1 MISLIEQIRTG
12 SIWNFPGGVH
22 PAENKKQSNT
32 TDIVHARLPEEIVL
46 PVKQHIGKPGNLL
59 VAVGDAVLKGQQLT
73 ALETGFTLPVHA
85 PTSGVI
91 TAIEPRTTAH
101 PSGLSDV
108 CVVIKPDGLDSWV
121 TKHPVEDFST
131 KTSDELLD
139 VIRQAGISGMGGAGF
154 PTAKKLQS
162 GLGRTDILIV
172 NAAEC
177 EPYIT
182 SDDKLLQEH
191 AEEVLKGIEV
201 VEHIL
206 QPKLTVIGIED
217 NKPDAIK
224 ALEIAAKDK
233 DIVIRVIPT
242 KYPSGGEKQLI
253 KILTNKEVPAG
264 GIPADIGVLVQN
276 VGSLYSIKR
285 AVIDGEPVVN
295 RVVTLT
301 GKTFKQPRNVWALLG
316 TPVHEL
322 LEEFGYKAD
331 KKLPRLILGGPMM
344 GFTLPHANVP
354 ITKTSNCILAPTR
367 REISPS
373 TYEMECIRCSACA
386 EACPASLL
394 PQQLQWHA
402 KANEL
407 DKCEELNIKDCIEC
421 GACAFVCPSEIP
433 LVQYYRQAKAEIK
446 TRKDEA
452 TAAERAKIRFEEKN
466 ARMERDKAERENRFK
481 KAADNRRKDMKSA
494 DGDDAIAAAIA
505 RVKAQKT
512 AADQTPNAE
521 PAVKPAVAAAIAK
534 AKAKQAAAQKANDAG
549 PDNSEM
555 SKLREERKR
564 QARERK
570 AQQAATDNPA
580 ENSGDT
586 KKDAVA
592 AAIARAKAKK
602 AQQAESASEASA
614 ESSGDA
620 KKDAVAAAIARA
632 KAKKAQQAESTSD
645 APTES
650 TGDAK
655 KDAVAAAIARAKAKK
670 AQQAESATQTESEA
684 PAESTGDAKKDAVA
698 AAIARAKA
706 KKAQQ
711 AESAAQTESEAP
723 VKSSGDAKKDAVA
736 AAIARAKAKKAQQAE
751 SATQTASEAPAKSSG
766 DAKKDAV
773 AAAIARAKAKK
784 AQQAES
790 ATQTESEAPAEST
803 GDAKKDAVAA
813 AIARAKA
820 KKAQQAES
828 ATQTESEAPAES
840 TGDAKKDA
848 VAAAIARAK
857 AKKAQQAES
866 ATLTESEA
874 PVKSSGDAKKDAVAA
889 AIARAKAKKAQQAKQ
904 DQTAETPEPVIEV
917 EAEIQSE
924 PVDPKKA
931 AVAAAIARAKA
942 KKAQQAKQV
951 EAEATAPEAV
961 VEIEVEAEI
970 RSEPVD
976 PKKAAVAAA
985 IARAKARKAQQEQD
999 KKNNEEKE

>member
-580 ENSGDT
+580 ENSGDA

-602 AQQAESASEASA
+602 AQQAESSTQTESEAPVK
-614 ESSGDA
+614 SSGDA

-632 KAKKAQQAESTSD
+632 KAKKAQQAGSASE
-645 APTES
+645 APVES

-684 PAESTGDAKKDAVA
+684 PAES
-698 AAIARAKA
+698 
-706 KKAQQ
+706 
-711 AESAAQTESEAP
+711 
-723 VKSSGDAKKDAVA
+723 SGDAKKDAVA

-751 SATQTASEAPAKSSG
+751 SATQTASEAPAESTG
-766 DAKKDAV
+766 GAKKDAV

-790 ATQTESEAPAEST
+790 AAQTESEAPAESS

-889 AIARAKAKKAQQAKQ
+889 AIARSKAKKAQQAKQ

>member
-59 VAVGDAVLKGQQLT
+59 VAAGDTVLKGQQLT
-73 ALETGFTLPVHA
+73 ALDTGFTLPVHA
-85 PTSGVI
+85 PTSGVV

-101 PSGLSDV
+101 PSGLSEM
-108 CVVIKPDGLDSWV
+108 CVVIKPDGLNTWIE
-121 TKHPVEDFST
+121 KNPVEDFST

-191 AEEVLKGIEV
+191 ADEVLNGIEV

-322 LEEFGYKAD
+322 LEEFGYKAA

-452 TAAERAKIRFEEKN
+452 AAAERAKIRFEEKN

-481 KAADNRRKDMKSA
+481 KAADNRRKDMKTSG
-494 DGDDAIAAAIA
+494 GDDAIAAAIA
-505 RVKAQKT
+505 RVKAQKA
-512 AADQTPNAE
+512 AADQAPNEE

-534 AKAKQAAAQKANDAG
+534 AKAKQAAAQKAEGAE

-570 AQQAATDNPA
+570 AQQAAADTPA
-580 ENSGDT
+580 ESSGDT

-602 AQQAESASEASA
+602 AQQAESASDAPV

-632 KAKKAQQAESTSD
+632 KAKKAQQAESAAE
-645 APTES
+645 APAEKS
-650 TGDAK
+650 GDAK
-655 KDAVAAAIARAKAKK
+655 KDAVTAAIARAKTKKAQQAKQAETSEPVVEVETETQSEQVDPKKAAVAAAIARAKAKK
-670 AQQAESATQTESEA
+670 AQQATQETTEA
-684 PAESTGDAKKDAVA
+684 PEPAV
-698 AAIARAKA
+698 
-706 KKAQQ
+706 
-711 AESAAQTESEAP
+711 ETEA
-723 VKSSGDAKKDAVA
+723 G
-736 AAIARAKAKKAQQAE
+736 
-751 SATQTASEAPAKSSG
+751 
-766 DAKKDAV
+766 
-773 AAAIARAKAKK
+773 
-784 AQQAES
+784 
-790 ATQTESEAPAEST
+790 
-803 GDAKKDAVAA
+803 
-813 AIARAKA
+813 
-820 KKAQQAES
+820 
-828 ATQTESEAPAES
+828 
-840 TGDAKKDA
+840 
-848 VAAAIARAK
+848 
-857 AKKAQQAES
+857 
-866 ATLTESEA
+866 
-874 PVKSSGDAKKDAVAA
+874 SSGDAKKDAVAA

-904 DQTAETPEPVIEV
+904 AETSEPVVEV
-917 EAEIQSE
+917 ETDTQSE
-924 PVDPKKA
+924 QVDPKKA

-942 KKAQQAKQV
+942 KKAQQ
-951 EAEATAPEAV
+951 EL
-961 VEIEVEAEI
+961 
-970 RSEPVD
+970 
-976 PKKAAVAAA
+976 
-985 IARAKARKAQQEQD
+985 D

>member
-59 VAVGDAVLKGQQLT
+59 VTVGDAVLKGQQLT

-108 CVVIKPDGLDSWV
+108 CVVIKPDGLDAWIE
-121 TKHPVEDFST
+121 KNPVEDFST

-191 AEEVLKGIEV
+191 ADEVLKGIEV

-224 ALEIAAKDK
+224 ALEIAARDK

-452 TAAERAKIRFEEKN
+452 AAAERAKIRFEEKN

-505 RVKAQKT
+505 RVKAQKAT
-512 AADQTPNAE
+512 ADQAPNAE

-534 AKAKQAAAQKANDAG
+534 AKAKQAAAQKADSAE

-570 AQQAATDNPA
+570 AQQAATDAPA
-580 ENSGDT
+580 E
-586 KKDAVA
+586 K
-592 AAIARAKAKK
+592 
-602 AQQAESASEASA
+602 
-614 ESSGDA
+614 SGDA

-632 KAKKAQQAESTSD
+632 KAKKALQVESS
-645 APTES
+645 
-650 TGDAK
+650 
-655 KDAVAAAIARAKAKK
+655 
-670 AQQAESATQTESEA
+670 TQTESEA
-684 PAESTGDAKKDAVA
+684 PVAST
-698 AAIARAKA
+698 
-706 KKAQQ
+706 
-711 AESAAQTESEAP
+711 
-723 VKSSGDAKKDAVA
+723 
-736 AAIARAKAKKAQQAE
+736 
-751 SATQTASEAPAKSSG
+751 G

-828 ATQTESEAPAES
+828 ATQTASEAPAES

-889 AIARAKAKKAQQAKQ
+889 AIAR
-904 DQTAETPEPVIEV
+904 
-917 EAEIQSE
+917 
-924 PVDPKKA
+924 
-931 AVAAAIARAKA
+931 
-942 KKAQQAKQV
+942 
-951 EAEATAPEAV
+951 
-961 VEIEVEAEI
+961 
-970 RSEPVD
+970 
-976 PKKAAVAAA
+976 
-985 IARAKARKAQQEQD
+985 
-999 KKNNEEKE
+999 

>member
-101 PSGLSDV
+101 PSGLSEM
-108 CVVIKPDGLDSWV
+108 CVVIKPDGLDAWIE
-121 TKHPVEDFST
+121 KNPVEDFST

-602 AQQAESASEASA
+602 AQQAESAAQTESEAPA
-614 ESSGDA
+614 KSSGDA
-620 KKDAVAAAIARA
+620 KK
-632 KAKKAQQAESTSD
+632 
-645 APTES
+645 
-650 TGDAK
+650 G
-655 KDAVAAAIARAKAKK
+655 AVAAAIARAKAKK

-711 AESAAQTESEAP
+711 AESAVQTESEAP
-723 VKSSGDAKKDAVA
+723 AKSTGDAKKDAVA

-751 SATQTASEAPAKSSG
+751 SAAQTESEAPAKSSG

-790 ATQTESEAPAEST
+790 ATQTESEAPVKS
-803 GDAKKDAVAA
+803 
-813 AIARAKA
+813 
-820 KKAQQAES
+820 S
-828 ATQTESEAPAES
+828 
-840 TGDAKKDA
+840 GDAKKDA

-874 PVKSSGDAKKDAVAA
+874 PVESSGDAKKDAVAA
-889 AIARAKAKKAQQAKQ
+889 AIARAKARKAQQAKQ
-904 DQTAETPEPVIEV
+904 VEAKATDPEPVVETEV

-985 IARAKARKAQQEQD
+985 IARAKAKKTQQAKQSETEETLKPVTDIKTETQQEPVDPKKAAVAAAIARAKARKAQQEQD

>member
-22 PAENKKQSNT
+22 PAENKKQSNA

-59 VAVGDAVLKGQQLT
+59 VASGDTVLKGQQLT
-73 ALETGFTLPVHA
+73 ALDTGFTLPVHA

-101 PSGLSDV
+101 PSGLSEM
-108 CVVIKPDGLDSWV
+108 CVVIKPDGLDTWIE
-121 TKHPVEDFST
+121 KNPVENFST
-131 KTSDELLD
+131 NTSDELLD

-191 AEEVLKGIEV
+191 ADEVLKGIEV

-373 TYEMECIRCSACA
+373 TYEVECIRCSACA

-505 RVKAQKT
+505 RVKAQKA

-534 AKAKQAAAQKANDAG
+534 AKAKQAAAQKADGAE

-570 AQQAATDNPA
+570 AQQAAAETPA
-580 ENSGDT
+580 ENSGDG

-602 AQQAESASEASA
+602 AQQAESASEAPA
-614 ESSGDA
+614 EKSGDA

-632 KAKKAQQAESTSD
+632 KAKKAQQAGSASE
-645 APTES
+645 APVES

-670 AQQAESATQTESEA
+670 AQQAESATEDPAESSGDAKKDAVAAAIARAKAKKAQQAESASEA
-684 PAESTGDAKKDAVA
+684 PVESTGDAKKDAVA

-711 AESAAQTESEAP
+711 AESASEAP
-723 VKSSGDAKKDAVA
+723 V
-736 AAIARAKAKKAQQAE
+736 
-751 SATQTASEAPAKSSG
+751 
-766 DAKKDAV
+766 
-773 AAAIARAKAKK
+773 
-784 AQQAES
+784 
-790 ATQTESEAPAEST
+790 EST

-820 KKAQQAES
+820 KKAQQA
-828 ATQTESEAPAES
+828 
-840 TGDAKKDA
+840 
-848 VAAAIARAK
+848 
-857 AKKAQQAES
+857 
-866 ATLTESEA
+866 
-874 PVKSSGDAKKDAVAA
+874 
-889 AIARAKAKKAQQAKQ
+889 KQ
-904 DQTAETPEPVIEV
+904 AETPESVIEV
-917 EAEIQSE
+917 EAETQQES
-924 PVDPKKA
+924 VDPKKA

-942 KKAQQAKQV
+942 KKAQQAKQDETAETPEPV
-951 EAEATAPEAV
+951 IEAETQQESVDPKKAAVAAAIARAKARKAQQAKQEESAETPESVVVPA
-961 VEIEVEAEI
+961 VEIKAETQQ
-970 RSEPVD
+970 EPVD

-985 IARAKARKAQQEQD
+985 IARAKARKAQQELD

>member
-12 SIWNFPGGVH
+12 SIWTFPGGVH

-32 TDIVHARLPEEIVL
+32 TDIAHARLPEEIVL

-59 VAVGDAVLKGQQLT
+59 VAAGDTVLKGQQLT
-73 ALETGFTLPVHA
+73 ALDTGFTLPVHA

-101 PSGLSDV
+101 PSGLSELS
-108 CVVIKPDGLDSWV
+108 VVIKPDGLDAWIERN
-121 TKHPVEDFST
+121 PVEDFST

-191 AEEVLKGIEV
+191 AEEVLKGIEI

-217 NKPDAIK
+217 NKPAAIK
-224 ALEIAAKDK
+224 ALEVAAKDK

-367 REISPS
+367 REIAPS

-452 TAAERAKIRFEEKN
+452 AAAERAKIRFEEKN

-481 KAADNRRKDMKSA
+481 KAADNRRKDMKTSG
-494 DGDDAIAAAIA
+494 GDDAIAAAIA
-505 RVKAQKT
+505 RVKAQK
-512 AADQTPNAE
+512 AAAEQAPNEE

-534 AKAKQAAAQKANDAG
+534 AKAKQAAALKENGAE

-570 AQQAATDNPA
+570 AQQASA
-580 ENSGDT
+580 ETQADNSGEG

-602 AQQAESASEASA
+602 AQQAASASDAPA

-632 KAKKAQQAESTSD
+632 KAKKAQQAEATSK
-645 APTES
+645 APTESSGDVKKDAVAAAIARAKAKKAQQAESASEAPDES

-670 AQQAESATQTESEA
+670 AQQAEAASEA
-684 PAESTGDAKKDAVA
+684 PVESTGDVKKDAVA

-711 AESAAQTESEAP
+711 AESVTDAP
-723 VKSSGDAKKDAVA
+723 AESSGDAKKDAVA

-751 SATQTASEAPAKSSG
+751 AASEAPA
-766 DAKKDAV
+766 
-773 AAAIARAKAKK
+773 
-784 AQQAES
+784 E
-790 ATQTESEAPAEST
+790 
-803 GDAKKDAVAA
+803 
-813 AIARAKA
+813 
-820 KKAQQAES
+820 
-828 ATQTESEAPAES
+828 
-840 TGDAKKDA
+840 
-848 VAAAIARAK
+848 
-857 AKKAQQAES
+857 
-866 ATLTESEA
+866 
-874 PVKSSGDAKKDAVAA
+874 SSGDAKKDAVAA

-904 DQTAETPEPVIEV
+904 TETEETPEPVLEVETETQQEPVDPKKAAIAAAIARAKAKKAQQATQAETVETPEPVLEV
-917 EAEIQSE
+917 EAETQPE
-924 PVDPKKA
+924 AVDPKKA

-942 KKAQQAKQV
+942 KKAQQAQQ
-951 EAEATAPEAV
+951 AETEETPEPA
-961 VEIEVEAEI
+961 IEVETETQ
-970 RSEPVD
+970 SQPVD

-985 IARAKARKAQQEQD
+985 IARAKARKAQQELD

>member
-191 AEEVLKGIEV
+191 ADEVLKGIEV

-632 KAKKAQQAESTSD
+632 KTKKAQQAESATQ
-645 APTES
+645 TES
-650 TGDAK
+650 EAPAESSGDAK

-711 AESAAQTESEAP
+711 AESAAQTESEASAE
-723 VKSSGDAKKDAVA
+723 SSGDAKKDAVA
-736 AAIARAKAKKAQQAE
+736 AAIDRAKAKKAQQAE
-751 SATQTASEAPAKSSG
+751 SATL
-766 DAKKDAV
+766 
-773 AAAIARAKAKK
+773 
-784 AQQAES
+784 
-790 ATQTESEAPAEST
+790 TESEAPAEST

-828 ATQTESEAPAES
+828 ATQ
-840 TGDAKKDA
+840 
-848 VAAAIARAK
+848 
-857 AKKAQQAES
+857 
-866 ATLTESEA
+866 TESEA

>member
-1 MISLIEQIRTG
+1 MRPRQSLRHRVSMISLIEQIRTG
-12 SIWNFPGGVH
+12 SIWSFPGGVH

-32 TDIVHARLPEEIVL
+32 TAIVHARLPEEIVL
-46 PVKQHIGKPGNLL
+46 PVKQHIGKPGNILI
-59 VAVGDAVLKGQQLT
+59 AKGDTVLKGQQLT
-73 ALETGFTLPVHA
+73 ALDTGFTLPVHA

-91 TAIEPRTTAH
+91 TTIEPRTTAH
-101 PSGLSDV
+101 PSGLSELS
-108 CVVIKPDGLDSWV
+108 VVIKPDGLDAWIERN
-121 TKHPVEDFST
+121 PVEDFSK

-139 VIRQAGISGMGGAGF
+139 FVRQAGISGMGGAGF

-162 GLGRTDILIV
+162 GLGRTDILII

-191 AEEVLKGIEV
+191 AEEVLKGIEI

-217 NKPDAIK
+217 NKPAAIK
-224 ALEIAAKDK
+224 ALEVAAKDK

-285 AVIDGEPVVN
+285 AVINGEPVVN

-354 ITKTSNCILAPTR
+354 ITKTSNCILAPTH
-367 REISPS
+367 REIAPS

-452 TAAERAKIRFEEKN
+452 AAAERAKIRFEEKN
-466 ARMERDKAERENRFK
+466 ARMERDKVERENRFK
-481 KAADNRRKDMKSA
+481 KAADNRRKDMKTSG
-494 DGDDAIAAAIA
+494 GDDAIAAAIA
-505 RVKAQKT
+505 RVKAQKA
-512 AADQTPNAE
+512 AADQAPNEE

-534 AKAKQAAAQKANDAG
+534 AKAKQAAALKENGAE

-570 AQQAATDNPA
+570 AQQASAETQADNSGEGKKDAVAAAIARAKAKKAQQAASASGAPA
-580 ENSGDT
+580 ESSGDAKKDT
-586 KKDAVA
+586 VAAAIARTKAKKAQQAEPTSEAPAESSSDAKKDAVA

-602 AQQAESASEASA
+602 AQQAESASDAPV

-632 KAKKAQQAESTSD
+632 KAKKAQQAES
-645 APTES
+645 
-650 TGDAK
+650 
-655 KDAVAAAIARAKAKK
+655 AA
-670 AQQAESATQTESEA
+670 EA
-684 PAESTGDAKKDAVA
+684 PIE
-698 AAIARAKA
+698 
-706 KKAQQ
+706 
-711 AESAAQTESEAP
+711 
-723 VKSSGDAKKDAVA
+723 SSGDAKKDAVA
-736 AAIARAKAKKAQQAE
+736 AAIARAKAKKAQQTKQAETEEKHE
-751 SATQTASEAPAKSSG
+751 SAIEVEAGIKSEQVDS
-766 DAKKDAV
+766 
-773 AAAIARAKAKK
+773 KK
-784 AQQAES
+784 A
-790 ATQTESEAPAEST
+790 
-803 GDAKKDAVAA
+803 
-813 AIARAKA
+813 
-820 KKAQQAES
+820 
-828 ATQTESEAPAES
+828 
-840 TGDAKKDA
+840 
-848 VAAAIARAK
+848 
-857 AKKAQQAES
+857 
-866 ATLTESEA
+866 
-874 PVKSSGDAKKDAVAA
+874 AVAA

-904 DQTAETPEPVIEV
+904 AETEEMPEPVIGI
-917 EAEIQSE
+917 EAEAQQESA
-924 PVDPKKA
+924 DPKKA

-951 EAEATAPEAV
+951 EAPEIAPEPVAEKETEMVAEAQSQPVNPKKAAVAAAITRAKAKKAQQAKQVEVQKTAPEPAAEKETEV
-961 VEIEVEAEI
+961 VAETQ
-970 RSEPVD
+970 SQPVD

-985 IARAKARKAQQEQD
+985 IARAKARKAQQELA

>member
-12 SIWNFPGGVH
+12 SIWDFPGGVH

-32 TDIVHARLPEEIVL
+32 TDITHARLPEEIVL

-59 VAVGDAVLKGQQLT
+59 VAVGDTVLKGQQLT
-73 ALETGFTLPVHA
+73 ALDTGFTLPVHA

-101 PSGLSDV
+101 PSGLSEI
-108 CVVIKPDGLDSWV
+108 CVVIKPDGLDTWIE
-121 TKHPVEDFST
+121 KNPVEDFSK

-191 AEEVLKGIEV
+191 ANEVLKGIEV

-206 QPKLTVIGIED
+206 RPKLTVIGIED

-224 ALEIAAKDK
+224 ALEVAAKNK

-285 AVIDGEPVVN
+285 AVVDGEPVIN

-481 KAADNRRKDMKSA
+481 KAADNRRKDMKST

-505 RVKAQKT
+505 RVKAQKA
-512 AADQTPNAE
+512 AADQAPNSE
-521 PAVKPAVAAAIAK
+521 PAVKPAVAAAIAR
-534 AKAKQAAAQKANDAG
+534 AKAKQAAAQKANDAE

-570 AQQAATDNPA
+570 AQQAATDNPT
-580 ENSGDT
+580 ESSGDG

-602 AQQAESASEASA
+602 AQQTESASEAPTESSVDAKKDAVAAAIARAKAKKTQRTESTSEAPA

-632 KAKKAQQAESTSD
+632 KAKKAQQ
-645 APTES
+645 TE
-650 TGDAK
+650 
-655 KDAVAAAIARAKAKK
+655 
-670 AQQAESATQTESEA
+670 
-684 PAESTGDAKKDAVA
+684 PA
-698 AAIARAKA
+698 
-706 KKAQQ
+706 
-711 AESAAQTESEAP
+711 SEAP
-723 VKSSGDAKKDAVA
+723 VEKSGDAKKDAVA

-751 SATQTASEAPAKSSG
+751 SASDAPSESSG
-766 DAKKDAV
+766 DV
-773 AAAIARAKAKK
+773 
-784 AQQAES
+784 
-790 ATQTESEAPAEST
+790 
-803 GDAKKDAVAA
+803 
-813 AIARAKA
+813 
-820 KKAQQAES
+820 
-828 ATQTESEAPAES
+828 
-840 TGDAKKDA
+840 
-848 VAAAIARAK
+848 
-857 AKKAQQAES
+857 
-866 ATLTESEA
+866 
-874 PVKSSGDAKKDAVAA
+874 KKDAVAA

-904 DQTAETPEPVIEV
+904 EETTETPEP
-917 EAEIQSE
+917 EAPEESVDPKKATVAAAIARAKAKKAQQAKQEETTETPE
-924 PVDPKKA
+924 PEAPEESVDPKKA

-942 KKAQQAKQV
+942 KKAQQAKQI
-951 EAEATAPEAV
+951 ETEATTTEP
-961 VEIEVEAEI
+961 EIEIEADI
-970 RSEPVD
+970 QSEPVD

>member
-59 VAVGDAVLKGQQLT
+59 IAAGDTVLKGQQLT
-73 ALETGFTLPVHA
+73 ALDTGFTLPVHA

-101 PSGLSDV
+101 PSGLSEV
-108 CVVIKPDGLDSWV
+108 SVVIKPDGRDAWV
-121 TKHPVEDFST
+121 AKHPVEDFST

-162 GLGRTDILIV
+162 GLGRTDILII

-322 LEEFGYKAD
+322 LDEFGYKAD

-452 TAAERAKIRFEEKN
+452 TAAERAKVRFEEKN

-481 KAADNRRKDMKSA
+481 KAADNRRKDMKAA

-505 RVKAQKT
+505 RVKAQKA
-512 AADQTPNAE
+512 AADQAPNAE

-534 AKAKQAAAQKANDAG
+534 AKAKQAAAQKADGAE

-570 AQQAATDNPA
+570 AQQAAADTPI
-580 ENSGDT
+580 ESSGDG

-602 AQQAESASEASA
+602 AQQAESAS

-632 KAKKAQQAESTSD
+632 KAKKAQQAESVSD
-645 APTES
+645 APAENS
-650 TGDAK
+650 GDAK

-670 AQQAESATQTESEA
+670 AQQAESAIQTENEA
-684 PAESTGDAKKDAVA
+684 P
-698 AAIARAKA
+698 
-706 KKAQQ
+706 
-711 AESAAQTESEAP
+711 TE
-723 VKSSGDAKKDAVA
+723 SSGDAKKDAVA

-751 SATQTASEAPAKSSG
+751 SAIQTENEAP
-766 DAKKDAV
+766 
-773 AAAIARAKAKK
+773 
-784 AQQAES
+784 
-790 ATQTESEAPAEST
+790 TE
-803 GDAKKDAVAA
+803 
-813 AIARAKA
+813 
-820 KKAQQAES
+820 
-828 ATQTESEAPAES
+828 
-840 TGDAKKDA
+840 
-848 VAAAIARAK
+848 
-857 AKKAQQAES
+857 
-866 ATLTESEA
+866 
-874 PVKSSGDAKKDAVAA
+874 SSGDAKKDAVAA
-889 AIARAKAKKAQQAKQ
+889 AIARAKAKKAQQAKSAIQ
-904 DQTAETPEPVIEV
+904 SESEAPAESAGDAKKDAVAAAIARAKAKKAQQAKQAETVEAPEPVIEV
-917 EAEIQSE
+917 EAETQQES
-924 PVDPKKA
+924 VDPKKA

-951 EAEATAPEAV
+951 EAEEIAP
-961 VEIEVEAEI
+961 EIEVEAEI
-970 RSEPVD
+970 QSEPVD

-985 IARAKARKAQQEQD
+985 IARAKARKAQQAKQEESAETPESVAEPVVEVKAETQQEPVDPKKAAVSAAIARAKARKAQQEQD

>member
-91 TAIEPRTTAH
+91 TAIEPRTIAH

-108 CVVIKPDGLDSWV
+108 CVVIKPDGLDAWV
-121 TKHPVEDFST
+121 AKHPVEDFST

-512 AADQTPNAE
+512 AADQTANAE

-632 KAKKAQQAESTSD
+632 KAKKAQQAES
-645 APTES
+645 
-650 TGDAK
+650 
-655 KDAVAAAIARAKAKK
+655 
-670 AQQAESATQTESEA
+670 
-684 PAESTGDAKKDAVA
+684 
-698 AAIARAKA
+698 
-706 KKAQQ
+706 
-711 AESAAQTESEAP
+711 AAQTESEAP

-751 SATQTASEAPAKSSG
+751 SAAQTESEAPAKSSGDAKKDAVAAAIARAKAKKAQQAESAAQTESEAPAKSSG

-790 ATQTESEAPAEST
+790 ATQ
-803 GDAKKDAVAA
+803 
-813 AIARAKA
+813 
-820 KKAQQAES
+820 
-828 ATQTESEAPAES
+828 
-840 TGDAKKDA
+840 
-848 VAAAIARAK
+848 
-857 AKKAQQAES
+857 
-866 ATLTESEA
+866 TESEA

-904 DQTAETPEPVIEV
+904 DQTAETPEPVIEIEV

-970 RSEPVD
+970 QSEPVD

>member
-22 PAENKKQSNT
+22 PAENKNQSNT
-32 TDIVHARLPEEIVL
+32 TDIVHAKLPEEIVL

-59 VAVGDAVLKGQQLT
+59 VAAGDTVLKGQQLT
-73 ALETGFTLPVHA
+73 ALDTGFTLPVHA

-101 PSGLSDV
+101 PSGLSELS
-108 CVVIKPDGLDSWV
+108 VVIKPDGLDTWIE
-121 TKHPVEDFST
+121 KNPVKDFSS

-217 NKPDAIK
+217 NKPAAIK

-233 DIVIRVIPT
+233 DIIIRVIPT

-322 LEEFGYKAD
+322 LAEFGYQAD

-367 REISPS
+367 REMSPS
-373 TYEMECIRCSACA
+373 TYEMECIRCSQCA

-452 TAAERAKIRFEEKN
+452 TAAERAKVRFEEKN

-481 KAADNRRKDMKSA
+481 KAADNRRKDMKLT

-505 RVKAQKT
+505 RVKAQKS
-512 AADQTPNAE
+512 AAEQTPNAE
-521 PAVKPAVAAAIAK
+521 PAVKPAVAAAIAR
-534 AKAKQAAAQKANDAG
+534 AKAKQAAAQKSNDAE

-570 AQQAATDNPA
+570 AQQVQSATQT
-580 ENSGDT
+580 E
-586 KKDAVA
+586 
-592 AAIARAKAKK
+592 
-602 AQQAESASEASA
+602 
-614 ESSGDA
+614 
-620 KKDAVAAAIARA
+620 
-632 KAKKAQQAESTSD
+632 SD
-645 APTES
+645 APAKS

-670 AQQAESATQTESEA
+670 AQQSQSMTKTESDA
-684 PAESTGDAKKDAVA
+684 PAKNTGDAKNDAVAAAIARAKAKKAQQSQSVTETESDAPVESTGDAKKDAVA
-698 AAIARAKA
+698 AAIARAKG

-711 AESAAQTESEAP
+711 AESASDASTEN
-723 VKSSGDAKKDAVA
+723 SGDAKKDAVA

-751 SATQTASEAPAKSSG
+751 SASDASTENSG
-766 DAKKDAV
+766 YAKKDAV

-784 AQQAES
+784 AQQMKQSEIAE
-790 ATQTESEAPAEST
+790 
-803 GDAKKDAVAA
+803 V
-813 AIARAKA
+813 
-820 KKAQQAES
+820 
-828 ATQTESEAPAES
+828 
-840 TGDAKKDA
+840 
-848 VAAAIARAK
+848 
-857 AKKAQQAES
+857 
-866 ATLTESEA
+866 
-874 PVKSSGDAKKDAVAA
+874 
-889 AIARAKAKKAQQAKQ
+889 
-904 DQTAETPEPVIEV
+904 TPEPVV
-917 EAEIQSE
+917 E
-924 PVDPKKA
+924 PL
-931 AVAAAIARAKA
+931 
-942 KKAQQAKQV
+942 
-951 EAEATAPEAV
+951 
-961 VEIEVEAEI
+961 VEIKADTKQQPI
-970 RSEPVD
+970 D

-985 IARAKARKAQQEQD
+985 IARAKARKAQQQQD

>member
-12 SIWNFPGGVH
+12 SIWTFPGGVH

-59 VAVGDAVLKGQQLT
+59 VTVGDTVLKGQQLT
-73 ALETGFTLPVHA
+73 ALDTGFTLPVHA

-101 PSGLSDV
+101 PSGLSELS
-108 CVVIKPDGLDSWV
+108 VVIKPDGLDAWIER
-121 TKHPVEDFST
+121 TPVEEFST

-191 AEEVLKGIEV
+191 AEEVLKGIEI

-217 NKPDAIK
+217 NKPAAIK
-224 ALEIAAKDK
+224 ALEVAAKDK

-344 GFTLPHANVP
+344 GFTLPYANVP

-367 REISPS
+367 REIAPS

-452 TAAERAKIRFEEKN
+452 AAAERAKIRFEEKN

-481 KAADNRRKDMKSA
+481 KAADNRRKDMKTSG
-494 DGDDAIAAAIA
+494 GDDAIAAAIA
-505 RVKAQKT
+505 RVKAQKA
-512 AADQTPNAE
+512 AADQAPNEE

-534 AKAKQAAAQKANDAG
+534 AKAKQAAAQKAEGAE

-570 AQQAATDNPA
+570 AQQTAAATPA
-580 ENSGDT
+580 ESSGDGKKDAVAAAIVRAKVKKAQQAESASEAPAESSGDT

-602 AQQAESASEASA
+602 AQQAESTSDTPV

-632 KAKKAQQAESTSD
+632 KAKKAQQAES
-645 APTES
+645 A
-650 TGDAK
+650 
-655 KDAVAAAIARAKAKK
+655 
-670 AQQAESATQTESEA
+670 
-684 PAESTGDAKKDAVA
+684 
-698 AAIARAKA
+698 
-706 KKAQQ
+706 
-711 AESAAQTESEAP
+711 SEAP
-723 VKSSGDAKKDAVA
+723 VESSGDAKKDAVA

-751 SATQTASEAPAKSSG
+751 SPAEKSG

-784 AQQAES
+784 AQQAK
-790 ATQTESEAPAEST
+790 QTETSEPVVEVETETQSEQV
-803 GDAKKDAVAA
+803 DPKKAAVAA

-820 KKAQQAES
+820 KKAQQA
-828 ATQTESEAPAES
+828 TQETTEAPEP
-840 TGDAKKDA
+840 A
-848 VAAAIARAK
+848 V
-857 AKKAQQAES
+857 E
-866 ATLTESEA
+866 TEA
-874 PVKSSGDAKKDAVAA
+874 GSSGDAKKDAVAA

-904 DQTAETPEPVIEV
+904 AETSEPVVEVETDTQSEQVDPKKAAVAAAIARAKAKKAQQAKQDETAETPEPVVEV
-917 EAEIQSE
+917 EAETQSE

-951 EAEATAPEAV
+951 EAQEIAPEPVTEKETEV
-961 VEIEVEAEI
+961 VAETQ
-970 RSEPVD
+970 SQPVD

-985 IARAKARKAQQEQD
+985 IARAKARKAQQELD

>member
-59 VAVGDAVLKGQQLT
+59 VAAGDTVLKGQQLT
-73 ALETGFTLPVHA
+73 ALDTGFTLPVHA

-101 PSGLSDV
+101 PSGLSEM
-108 CVVIKPDGLDSWV
+108 CVVIKPDGLDTWIE
-121 TKHPVEDFST
+121 KNPVEDFST

-191 AEEVLKGIEV
+191 ADEVLKGIEV

-602 AQQAESASEASA
+602 AQQAESA
-614 ESSGDA
+614 
-620 KKDAVAAAIARA
+620 
-632 KAKKAQQAESTSD
+632 TD
-645 APTES
+645 APAES

-670 AQQAESATQTESEA
+670 AQQAESASEA
-684 PAESTGDAKKDAVA
+684 PVEKSGDAKKDAVA

-751 SATQTASEAPAKSSG
+751 SAAQTESEAPAESSG

-784 AQQAES
+784 AQQTES
-790 ATQTESEAPAEST
+790 AAQTASEAPVEST

-828 ATQTESEAPAES
+828 STQ
-840 TGDAKKDA
+840 
-848 VAAAIARAK
+848 
-857 AKKAQQAES
+857 
-866 ATLTESEA
+866 TESEA

-904 DQTAETPEPVIEV
+904 AETEETASEPEIEPLV
-917 EAEIQSE
+917 EIKAETQQE

-942 KKAQQAKQV
+942 KKAQQAKQAKQV

-970 RSEPVD
+970 QSEPVD

>member
-59 VAVGDAVLKGQQLT
+59 VAAGDTVLKGQQLT
-73 ALETGFTLPVHA
+73 ALDTGFTLPVHA

-101 PSGLSDV
+101 PSGLSEI
-108 CVVIKPDGLDSWV
+108 CVVIKPDGLDTWIE
-121 TKHPVEDFST
+121 KNPVEDFST

-191 AEEVLKGIEV
+191 ADEVLKGIEV

-452 TAAERAKIRFEEKN
+452 AAAERAKIRFEEKN

-481 KAADNRRKDMKSA
+481 KAADNRRKDMKTSG
-494 DGDDAIAAAIA
+494 GDDAIAAAIA
-505 RVKAQKT
+505 RVKAQKA
-512 AADQTPNAE
+512 AADQAPNEE

-534 AKAKQAAAQKANDAG
+534 AKAKQAAAQKAEGAE

-570 AQQAATDNPA
+570 AQQAAADTPA
-580 ENSGDT
+580 ESSGDT

-602 AQQAESASEASA
+602 AQQAESASDAPV

-632 KAKKAQQAESTSD
+632 KAKKAQQAESASD
-645 APTES
+645 APAEKSGDAKKDAVAAAIARTKAKKAQQAGSASEAPAKS

-670 AQQAESATQTESEA
+670 AQQTESVSEA
-684 PAESTGDAKKDAVA
+684 PAEK
-698 AAIARAKA
+698 
-706 KKAQQ
+706 
-711 AESAAQTESEAP
+711 
-723 VKSSGDAKKDAVA
+723 SGDAKKDAVA

-751 SATQTASEAPAKSSG
+751 SASDAPTESTD

-790 ATQTESEAPAEST
+790 AVQTESEAPAES
-803 GDAKKDAVAA
+803 
-813 AIARAKA
+813 
-820 KKAQQAES
+820 
-828 ATQTESEAPAES
+828 
-840 TGDAKKDA
+840 
-848 VAAAIARAK
+848 
-857 AKKAQQAES
+857 
-866 ATLTESEA
+866 
-874 PVKSSGDAKKDAVAA
+874 SG
-889 AIARAKAKKAQQAKQ
+889 
-904 DQTAETPEPVIEV
+904 
-917 EAEIQSE
+917 
-924 PVDPKKA
+924 DPKKA

-942 KKAQQAKQV
+942 KKAQQAKQD
-951 EAEATAPEAV
+951 ETAETPEPV
-961 VEIEVEAEI
+961 IEVEAETQQESVDPKKAAVAAAI
-970 RSEPVD
+970 ARAKARKAQQAKQEESAETPESVVEPAVEVKAETQSEPVD

-985 IARAKARKAQQEQD
+985 IARAKARKAQQELD